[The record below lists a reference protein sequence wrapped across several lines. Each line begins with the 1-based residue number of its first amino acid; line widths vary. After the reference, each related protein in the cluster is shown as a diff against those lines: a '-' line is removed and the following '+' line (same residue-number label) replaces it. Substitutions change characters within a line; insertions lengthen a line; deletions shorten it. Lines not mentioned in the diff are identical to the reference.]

1 MTFVQI
7 GVSATRIATAALM
20 LVVFA
25 AAGHAQQSPTPE
37 AIKVAGEIVTL
48 KGADRIFSAI
58 VPGIIEQGK
67 NMFLQQDPALQKDLD
82 EVTAKVRG
90 EFAPRTSE
98 ILNQVARTYASRFTV
113 AELKEILAFYKSPV
127 GKKVIEQEV
136 GAMEQSMDVAQEW
149 ATKLSDEV
157 LVKLRAEMKK
167 KGHDL

>member
-1 MTFVQI
+1 MTLVRI
-7 GVSATRIATAALM
+7 GAIAMRVTTAALM
-20 LVVFA
+20 LVVLA
-25 AAGHAQQSPTPE
+25 AAGHAQQSPAPE
-37 AIKVAGEIVTL
+37 AVKIAGEIVAL

-67 NMFLQQDPALQKDLD
+67 NMLLQQDPSLQKALD
-82 EVTAKVRG
+82 EVAAKVRG
-90 EFAPRTSE
+90 EFSPRTSE

-136 GAMEQSMDVAQEW
+136 GAMEQSMEVAQEW

-157 LVKLRAEMKK
+157 LTKIRAEMKK